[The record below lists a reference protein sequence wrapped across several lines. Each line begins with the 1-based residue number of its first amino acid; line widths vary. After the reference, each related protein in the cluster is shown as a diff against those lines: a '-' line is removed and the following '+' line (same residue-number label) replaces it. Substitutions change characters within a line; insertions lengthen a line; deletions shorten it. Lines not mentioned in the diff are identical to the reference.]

1 MGVIMKN
8 REEYL
13 ESIHKLGRTTNL
25 IAMILMM
32 MVPVGAMFLSGTFP
46 PFGKLMSILLP
57 VSLVWIVVGIAE
69 FIAYV
74 PILGP
79 SGSYLSFVTGNISNM
94 KLPASITAQKSLGA
108 EIGSEEAEVAS
119 TIAIASTSLVT
130 VTILIIGL
138 FTLPFL
144 TPILSNEIL
153 KPGFENIMPALLGA
167 FGAPFILASPKKAI
181 VPALSIIF
189 IFFVV
194 FPLVGPKASQ
204 LINAFLMVIII
215 IISVTSSYFAWKRSK
230 NK

>member
-1 MGVIMKN
+1 MKN

-57 VSLVWIVVGIAE
+57 VSIVWIVVGIAE

-181 VPALSIIF
+181 VPGLSIIF

-194 FPLVGPKASQ
+194 FPLVGPKVSL